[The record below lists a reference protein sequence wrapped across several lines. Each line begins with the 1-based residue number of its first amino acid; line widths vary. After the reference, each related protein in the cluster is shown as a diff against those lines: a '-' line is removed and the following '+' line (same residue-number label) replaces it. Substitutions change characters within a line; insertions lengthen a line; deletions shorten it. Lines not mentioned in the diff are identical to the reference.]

1 MAKRGI
7 DISAHQGNIDL
18 AALKS
23 QIDFVIIRVG
33 YGVSGSID
41 SKFKRNADLCKQLG
55 IPFGFYWYSY
65 ALDVS
70 GAQQEATNFLNAVAP
85 YKNDYS
91 MGCWFDMEDADGYK
105 RKHGMP
111 SNSTLRAMC
120 AAWCKKVEES
130 GYWAGVYASESW
142 FNNQL
147 KGSELDR
154 YAKWIAQ
161 WPTSGGKQ
169 KGLAV
174 DANSRS
180 GLTMWQFT
188 SAGRFNGYNGNLD
201 TNYAYVDKMVNGT
214 AGSSSSNTQS
224 TPSKSIDEIANEVI
238 AGAWGNGDD
247 RKNRLVAAGYDYN
260 AIQNKVN
267 EKLGSNS
274 TPKKSVTE
282 IAKEVIAGSWG
293 NGDER
298 KTKLQQAGYNYDE
311 VQNKVNELCGATQK
325 KEQTYTVKSGDTLSG
340 IASKFG
346 TTVDNLVK
354 KNGIK
359 NKNLIYAGQ
368 VLKI

>member
-7 DISAHQGNIDL
+7 DISSHQGNIDL
-18 AALKS
+18 SALKL

-41 SKFKRNADLCKQLG
+41 NKFKRNADLCKSLG

-70 GAQQEATNFLNAVAP
+70 GAKQEATNFLNAIAP

-91 MGCWFDMEDADGYK
+91 MGCWFDMEDADSYK
-105 RKHGMP
+105 RNHGMP

-120 AAWCKKVEES
+120 AAWCEKVENA
-130 GYWAGVYASESW
+130 GYWAGIYASESW

-161 WPTSGGKQ
+161 WPTSGGRQ

-188 SAGRFNGYNGNLD
+188 SVGRFNGYNGNLD
-201 TNYAYVDKMVNGT
+201 TNYAYIDKMV
-214 AGSSSSNTQS
+214 AGGSSSNTQS
-224 TPSKSIDEIANEVI
+224 QPSNPQPSVAAPSGSTLDLAVGVMQGKY
-238 AGAWGNGDD
+238 GDGED
-247 RKNRLVAAGYDYN
+247 RKNA
-260 AIQNKVN
+260 
-267 EKLGSNS
+267 LGS
-274 TPKKSVTE
+274 
-282 IAKEVIAGSWG
+282 
-293 NGDER
+293 R
-298 KTKLQQAGYNYDE
+298 YDE
-311 VQNKVNELCGATQK
+311 VQDFINHIATASIDTLVAETKAGKYGNGDTRKIVLGSRYNEVQDKINAGSAPAQK
-325 KEQTYTVKSGDTLSG
+325 TYTVKSGDTLSG
-340 IASKFG
+340 IAAKFG
-346 TTVDNLVK
+346 TTVDSLVK

-359 NKNLIYAGQ
+359 NKNLIYPGQ

>member
-7 DISAHQGNIDL
+7 DISAHQGDINL
-18 AALKS
+18 SALKS

-41 SKFKRNADLCKQLG
+41 SKFRRNADLCKQLG

-65 ALDVS
+65 ALDVD
-70 GAQQEATNFLNAVAP
+70 GAAEEARHFLNAVAP
-85 YKNDYS
+85 YKDSYS

-105 RKHGMP
+105 IRNGMP

-120 AAWCKKVEES
+120 AKFCEIVENA
-130 GYWAGVYASESW
+130 GYYAGIYASQSW

-147 KGSELDR
+147 NGGEINR
-154 YAKWIAQ
+154 YDKWVAQ
-161 WPTSGGKQ
+161 WPTNGSIQ
-169 KGLAV
+169 KGLATP
-174 DANSRS
+174 ASAKS
-180 GLTMWQFT
+180 GVNLWQFT
-188 SAGRFNGYNGNLD
+188 SAGRISGYNGNLD
-201 TNYAYVDKMVNGT
+201 CNYAYVDKMVNGT
-214 AGSSSSNTQS
+214 AGGGSVEPQPQS
-224 TPSKSIDEIANEVI
+224 SKSIDEIADEVI
-238 AGAWGNGDD
+238 TGAWGDGED
-247 RKNRLVAAGYDYN
+247 RKNRLIAAGYDYN

-267 EKLGSNS
+267 EKLGGNS

-282 IAKEVIAGSWG
+282 IAKEVIAGAWG

-298 KTKLQQAGYNYDE
+298 KSKLQQAGYNYDE
-311 VQNKVNELCGATQK
+311 IQNKVNELCGTPQK

-368 VLKI
+368 ILKI